1 MGFFV
6 VSMYREIR
14 IHPRFFGA
22 KLQEILT
29 QRLMLEVEGTFA
41 GRYGFVIAVLQ
52 VMEPIP
58 TGELDDRTGHAV
70 FPLKYQAVVFRPF
83 KGEVLVSVVTRLLPY
98 GFFAESGPLNVFVTN
113 KLMPEGMQFDP
124 TAQIWKSDDGV
135 ENIREGTAVRLRII
149 GLKIEATEINATG
162 SISDHYLGLI
172 DD

>member
-6 VSMYREIR
+6 VSMHRHVH

-22 KLQEILT
+22 KLQDMLT

-58 TGELDDRTGHAV
+58 TGELDDATGYAV

-83 KGEVLVSVVTRLLPY
+83 KGEVLDSVVTRLLPY

-113 KLMPEGMQFDP
+113 KLMPEGMTFDP
-124 TAQIWKSDDGV
+124 NHQVWSSDDGV
-135 ENIREGTAVRLRII
+135 DVIKEGTAVRLRII

-162 SISDHYLGLI
+162 SISDPYLGPI